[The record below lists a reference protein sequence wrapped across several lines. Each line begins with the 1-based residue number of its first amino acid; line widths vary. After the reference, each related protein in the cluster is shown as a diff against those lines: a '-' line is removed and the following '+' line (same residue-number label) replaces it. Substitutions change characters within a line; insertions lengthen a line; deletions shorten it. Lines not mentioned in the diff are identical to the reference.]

1 MLLSRFVC
9 RTIGHRRVARVVLTE
24 LHRLHPSSG
33 KIWSGPGA
41 IEEDFVLVRDVE
53 MTQSVWS
60 PAAPAIALAPVDF
73 TDRTLPNGLRVLLVE
88 DHRSPFVA
96 INVGYRVGGKDDPPG
111 RSGFA
116 HLFEHLMFKGTAN
129 TAPET
134 MDRLTEDVGGY
145 NNAFTAEDITNY
157 YEVVPS
163 NHLETLLW
171 AEADRLA
178 SLRITQAHFVTER
191 EVVIGE
197 YDARILAEPY
207 GMLDEIVN
215 REAFSVHPY
224 KRGVIGDPDNL
235 NAATLD
241 DVVDFHATYYRP
253 DNAVLVVV
261 GDLDL
266 DRTNGWIDAYF
277 GAIATPAGSV
287 PRVTIVEP
295 PQSAERSITY
305 SAANVPLPA
314 LDYAYHIPA
323 ASHPDAAPLDLA
335 ETLLGAG
342 KSSRLYQ
349 SLVYGKQIATSAYA
363 RADLREAPGLFEFSA
378 ILSRGK
384 HIADAR
390 AALDFEIERLQAEP
404 VNAEE
409 LDRAKTQIASSFV
422 RGRQTYNGIALSLV
436 RSAVE
441 RNAPDAVNTDLAR
454 YQSVTAADVQRVA
467 AAYFRP
473 ENRTVVEYVPE

>member
-1 MLLSRFVC
+1 MTLSAWPPASAA
-9 RTIGHRRVARVVLTE
+9 IVLT
-24 LHRLHPSSG
+24 P
-33 KIWSGPGA
+33 
-41 IEEDFVLVRDVE
+41 IE
-53 MTQSVWS
+53 
-60 PAAPAIALAPVDF
+60 F
-73 TDRTLPNGLRVLLVE
+73 TDRTLSNGLRVLLVE

-129 TAPET
+129 TVPET
-134 MDRLTEDVGGY
+134 IDRLTEDVGGY

-163 NHLETLLW
+163 NHLQTLLW
-171 AEADRLA
+171 AEAERLA
-178 SLRITQAHFVTER
+178 SLRITQANFVTER

-215 REAFSVHPY
+215 REAFTLHPY
-224 KRGVIGDPDNL
+224 KRGVIGDPANL

-241 DVVDFHATYYRP
+241 DVVSFHATYYRP

-266 DRTNGWIDAYF
+266 DTTNAWIDTYF
-277 GAIATPAGSV
+277 GPIAKPAGNV
-287 PRVTIVEP
+287 PRVTVIEP
-295 PQSAERSITY
+295 PQTAERTITY
-305 SAANVPLPA
+305 TAANVPLPA
-314 LDYAYHIPA
+314 VDYAYHIPA
-323 ASHPDAAPLDLA
+323 AADTDAAPLDLV
-335 ETLLGAG
+335 ETILGAG

-363 RADLREAPGLFEFSA
+363 RADLREQPGLFEFSA

-384 HIADAR
+384 HIVDAR
-390 AALDFEIERLQAEP
+390 LALDEEITRLQSEP
-404 VNAEE
+404 VTDQE

-436 RSAVE
+436 RAAVE
-441 RNAPDAVNTDLAR
+441 RDDPAAVNTDLAR
-454 YQSVTAADVQRVA
+454 YVAVTAADVQRVA
-467 AAYFRP
+467 CRYFTP
-473 ENRTVVEYVPE
+473 ANRTVVEYGPQ